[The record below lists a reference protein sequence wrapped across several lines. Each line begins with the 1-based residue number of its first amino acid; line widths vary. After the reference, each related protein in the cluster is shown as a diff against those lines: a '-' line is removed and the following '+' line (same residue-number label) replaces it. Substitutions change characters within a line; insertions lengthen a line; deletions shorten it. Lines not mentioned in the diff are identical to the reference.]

1 MISPFAPKALWL
13 QTSGAFFLHFLS
25 LGFAV
30 FPLQTHLRQV
40 HPVATASI
48 IASVIPVAGLL
59 TLLFFRFAER
69 RQWTQYPTRLLLLAA
84 ICVAILQPTLGWQL
98 SMTRAQANLLPAF
111 LETSLCLL
119 ALASAHACC
128 MNLLNHLAVANL
140 ANHAY
145 SARAAGS
152 AGYAVAILAT
162 AALLSDEQSVIDYHL
177 FLAASCAV
185 AHSLFIAS
193 SLLIANRHRSAD
205 SSLKATKMSQ
215 SHPTAPTTPP
225 GQASN
230 PGAPDQS
237 SPDQS
242 SPGQSSPGQS
252 SPGQSSPGQSSPGPR
267 DPGPSPQSDSWR
279 WRALILLV
287 ALTAFCEAAFGLYS
301 HEFLTKTYGD
311 TGYYLFALT
320 IFLET
325 ALLLGLPFLPN
336 IRRRLLFVGP
346 LGWLVLL
353 TGCLLAQ
360 AGWPIFGALA
370 IAMALNCPFQV
381 ACNENAHAIR
391 PQISGLATIALAQA
405 LGVFCSQWTS
415 ALLNRFI
422 LPKTSLQAWTILWIS
437 TLGVALGGLLLAL
450 MIQPLR
456 SSNRTD

>member
-84 ICVAILQPTLGWQL
+84 ICVAVLQPTLGWQL
-98 SMTRAQANLLPAF
+98 SMTRAQTNLLPAF

-162 AALLSDEQSVIDYHL
+162 AALLSDEQAVIDYHL
-177 FLAASCAV
+177 FLAAICAV
-185 AHSLFIAS
+185 AHSLFIAAN
-193 SLLIANRHRSAD
+193 LLIPHRHRSED
-205 SSLKATKMSQ
+205 NSLKATHMSKSRRTAQTASAGQ
-215 SHPTAPTTPP
+215 SP
-225 GQASN
+225 
-230 PGAPDQS
+230 
-237 SPDQS
+237 
-242 SPGQSSPGQS
+242 SPGSPSPGT
-252 SPGQSSPGQSSPGPR
+252 PGH
-267 DPGPSPQSDSWR
+267 SPQSDSWR

-301 HEFLTKTYGD
+301 HEFLTRTYGD

-320 IFLET
+320 ILMET

-336 IRRRLLFVGP
+336 IRKRLLFVGP

-353 TGCLLAQ
+353 IGCLLAQ

-381 ACNENAHAIR
+381 ACNENAHAIC

-422 LPKTSLQAWTILWIS
+422 LPETSLQPWTLLWIS
-437 TLGVALGGLLLAL
+437 TLGVALVALVLAL

-456 SSNRTD
+456 SSKSTNGIH

>member
-84 ICVAILQPTLGWQL
+84 ICVALLQPTLGWQL

-111 LETSLCLL
+111 LETALCLL

-162 AALLSDEQSVIDYHL
+162 AALLSDEQAVIDYHL

-185 AHSLFIAS
+185 AHSLFIAA
-193 SLLIANRHRSAD
+193 SLLIANRHRSED
-205 SSLKATKMSQ
+205 SSLNATKMSQ
-215 SHPTAPTTPP
+215 SHRTAPTSPP
-225 GQASN
+225 GQAPN
-230 PGAPDQS
+230 PGAPD
-237 SPDQS
+237 
-242 SPGQSSPGQS
+242 
-252 SPGQSSPGQSSPGPR
+252 QSSPGPR
-267 DPGPSPQSDSWR
+267 DPGPREPGHSPQSDSWR

-301 HEFLTKTYGD
+301 HEFLTRTYGD

-336 IRRRLLFVGP
+336 IRKRLLFVGP

-422 LPKTSLQAWTILWIS
+422 LPKTSLQPWTILWIS
-437 TLGVALGGLLLAL
+437 TLGVALVGLLLAL

-456 SSNRTD
+456 SSNRAD

>member
-162 AALLSDEQSVIDYHL
+162 AALLSDEQAVIDYHL
-177 FLAASCAV
+177 FLAAICAV
-185 AHSLFIAS
+185 AHSLFIAAN
-193 SLLIANRHRSAD
+193 LLIPHRHRSED
-205 SSLKATKMSQ
+205 NSLKATNMSQ
-215 SHPTAPTTPP
+215 SRRTAQTASA
-225 GQASN
+225 GQ
-230 PGAPDQS
+230 
-237 SPDQS
+237 SP
-242 SPGQSSPGQS
+242 SPGTPSTGTPSTGTPGH
-252 SPGQSSPGQSSPGPR
+252 
-267 DPGPSPQSDSWR
+267 SPQSDSWR

-301 HEFLTKTYGD
+301 HEFLTRTYGD

-320 IFLET
+320 ILMET

-336 IRRRLLFVGP
+336 IRKRLLFVGP

-353 TGCLLAQ
+353 IGCLLAQ

-370 IAMALNCPFQV
+370 ISMALNCPFQV
-381 ACNENAHAIR
+381 ACNENAHAIC
-391 PQISGLATIALAQA
+391 PQISGLATIALAQT

-422 LPKTSLQAWTILWIS
+422 LPETSLQPWTLLWIS
-437 TLGVALGGLLLAL
+437 TLGVALVALVLAL

-456 SSNRTD
+456 SSKSTNGIH

>member
-111 LETSLCLL
+111 LETALCLL

-162 AALLSDEQSVIDYHL
+162 AALLSDEQAVIEYHL

-185 AHSLFIAS
+185 AHSLFIAA
-193 SLLIANRHRSAD
+193 SLLIAHKN
-205 SSLKATKMSQ
+205 Q
-215 SHPTAPTTPP
+215 SHRTAPIAPP
-225 GQASN
+225 GQTPN
-230 PGAPDQS
+230 PSAP
-237 SPDQS
+237 SPS
-242 SPGQSSPGQS
+242 APKH
-252 SPGQSSPGQSSPGPR
+252 
-267 DPGPSPQSDSWR
+267 SPQSDSWR
-279 WRALILLV
+279 WKALILLV

-301 HEFLTKTYGD
+301 HEFLTRTYGD
-311 TGYYLFALT
+311 SGYYLFALT

-325 ALLLGLPFLPN
+325 ALLLGLPFLPK
-336 IRRRLLFVGP
+336 IRKRLLFVGP

-360 AGWPIFGALA
+360 SGWPIFGALA
-370 IAMALNCPFQV
+370 VAMALNCPFQV

-422 LPKTSLQAWTILWIS
+422 LPKTSLQPWTILWIS
-437 TLGVALGGLLLAL
+437 TLGVAFVGLCLAL
-450 MIQPLR
+450 MVQPLR

>member
-128 MNLLNHLAVANL
+128 VNLLNHLHVANL

-162 AALLSDEQSVIDYHL
+162 AALLSDEQAVIDYHL
-177 FLAASCAV
+177 FLAAICAV
-185 AHSLFIAS
+185 AHSLFIAA
-193 SLLIANRHRSAD
+193 SLLIAHRHFSED
-205 SSLKATKMSQ
+205 NSLKTTKMSQ
-215 SHPTAPTTPP
+215 SRRTAQT
-225 GQASN
+225 AS
-230 PGAPDQS
+230 ADQS
-237 SPDQS
+237 P
-242 SPGQSSPGQS
+242 SPGSPSTGTPS
-252 SPGQSSPGQSSPGPR
+252 TGTPSTGTPGH
-267 DPGPSPQSDSWR
+267 SPQSDSWR

-301 HEFLTKTYGD
+301 HEFLTRTYGD

-320 IFLET
+320 ILMET

-336 IRRRLLFVGP
+336 IRKRLLFVGP

-353 TGCLLAQ
+353 IGCLLAQ

-381 ACNENAHAIR
+381 ACNENAHAIC

-422 LPKTSLQAWTILWIS
+422 LPETSLQPWTLLWIS
-437 TLGVALGGLLLAL
+437 TLGVALVALVLAL

-456 SSNRTD
+456 SSKSTNGIH

>member
-111 LETSLCLL
+111 LETALCLL

-140 ANHAY
+140 ATHAY

-162 AALLSDEQSVIDYHL
+162 ASLLSDEQAVIEYHL

-185 AHSLFIAS
+185 AHCLFIAA
-193 SLLIANRHRSAD
+193 SLLIANRHRSED
-205 SSLKATKMSQ
+205 SSLKTAKMSQ
-215 SHPTAPTTPP
+215 SHRPAPNAPP
-225 GQASN
+225 GHRA
-230 PGAPDQS
+230 PGH
-237 SPDQS
+237 
-242 SPGQSSPGQS
+242 
-252 SPGQSSPGQSSPGPR
+252 R
-267 DPGPSPQSDSWR
+267 DPNPSAPGHREPVHSPQPDSWR

-301 HEFLTKTYGD
+301 HEFLTRTYGD

-336 IRRRLLFVGP
+336 IRKRLLFVGP

-422 LPKTSLQAWTILWIS
+422 LPKTSLQPWTILWIS
-437 TLGVALGGLLLAL
+437 TLGVALVGLLLAL
-450 MIQPLR
+450 LIQPLR
-456 SSNRTD
+456 SSKRTD

>member
-111 LETSLCLL
+111 LETALCLL

-162 AALLSDEQSVIDYHL
+162 AALLSDEQAVIDYHL

-185 AHSLFIAS
+185 AHSLFIAA
-193 SLLIANRHRSAD
+193 SLLIANRHRSED
-205 SSLKATKMSQ
+205 SSLKTAKMSQ
-215 SHPTAPTTPP
+215 SHRPAPTTPP
-225 GQASN
+225 SHRA
-230 PGAPDQS
+230 PGH
-237 SPDQS
+237 
-242 SPGQSSPGQS
+242 
-252 SPGQSSPGQSSPGPR
+252 R
-267 DPGPSPQSDSWR
+267 DPNPSAPGHREPVHSPQPDSWR

-301 HEFLTKTYGD
+301 HEFLTRTYGD

-336 IRRRLLFVGP
+336 IRKRLLFVGP

-353 TGCLLAQ
+353 TGCLVAQ

-422 LPKTSLQAWTILWIS
+422 LPKTSLQPWTILWIS
-437 TLGVALGGLLLAL
+437 TLGVALVGLLLAL
-450 MIQPLR
+450 LIQPLR

>member
-162 AALLSDEQSVIDYHL
+162 AAFLSDEQAVIEYHL

-193 SLLIANRHRSAD
+193 SLLIAHKN
-205 SSLKATKMSQ
+205 Q
-215 SHPTAPTTPP
+215 SHRTAPSAPP
-225 GQASN
+225 GQTPS
-230 PGAPDQS
+230 PITPSPSAPKH
-237 SPDQS
+237 
-242 SPGQSSPGQS
+242 
-252 SPGQSSPGQSSPGPR
+252 
-267 DPGPSPQSDSWR
+267 SPQSDSWR
-279 WRALILLV
+279 WKALILLV

-301 HEFLTKTYGD
+301 HEFLTRTYGD
-311 TGYYLFALT
+311 SGYYLFALT

-325 ALLLGLPFLPN
+325 ALLLGLPFLPK
-336 IRRRLLFVGP
+336 IRKRLLFVGP

-360 AGWPIFGALA
+360 SGWPIFGALA
-370 IAMALNCPFQV
+370 VAMALNCPFQV
-381 ACNENAHAIR
+381 ACNENSHAIR

-422 LPKTSLQAWTILWIS
+422 LPKTSLQPWTILWIS

>member
-111 LETSLCLL
+111 LETALCLL

-162 AALLSDEQSVIDYHL
+162 AALLSDEQAVIDYHL

-185 AHSLFIAS
+185 AHSLFIAA
-193 SLLIANRHRSAD
+193 SLLIANRHRSED
-205 SSLKATKMSQ
+205 SSLKTAKMSQ
-215 SHPTAPTTPP
+215 SHRPAPTTPP
-225 GQASN
+225 SHRA
-230 PGAPDQS
+230 PGH
-237 SPDQS
+237 
-242 SPGQSSPGQS
+242 
-252 SPGQSSPGQSSPGPR
+252 R
-267 DPGPSPQSDSWR
+267 DPNPSAPGHGDPGHSPKSDSWR

-301 HEFLTKTYGD
+301 HEFLTRTYGD

-336 IRRRLLFVGP
+336 IRKRLLFVGP

-422 LPKTSLQAWTILWIS
+422 LPKTSLQPWTILWIS
-437 TLGVALGGLLLAL
+437 TLGVALVGLLLAL

>member
-162 AALLSDEQSVIDYHL
+162 AALLSDEQAVIDYHL
-177 FLAASCAV
+177 FLAAICAV
-185 AHSLFIAS
+185 AHSLFIAAN
-193 SLLIANRHRSAD
+193 LLIPHRHPPED
-205 SSLKATKMSQ
+205 NSLKTTKMSQ
-215 SHPTAPTTPP
+215 SRRTAQTASA
-225 GQASN
+225 GQ
-230 PGAPDQS
+230 
-237 SPDQS
+237 SP
-242 SPGQSSPGQS
+242 SPGSPSPGTPS
-252 SPGQSSPGQSSPGPR
+252 TGTPGH
-267 DPGPSPQSDSWR
+267 SPQSDSWR

-301 HEFLTKTYGD
+301 HEFLTRTYGD

-320 IFLET
+320 ILMET

-336 IRRRLLFVGP
+336 IRKRLLFVGP

-353 TGCLLAQ
+353 IGCLLAQ

-381 ACNENAHAIR
+381 ACNENAHAIC

-422 LPKTSLQAWTILWIS
+422 LPETSLQPWTLLWIS
-437 TLGVALGGLLLAL
+437 TLGVALVALVLAL

-456 SSNRTD
+456 SSKSTNGFH

>member
-98 SMTRAQANLLPAF
+98 SMTRTQANLLPAF

-162 AALLSDEQSVIDYHL
+162 AAFLSDEQAVIEYHL

-215 SHPTAPTTPP
+215 SHRTAPIAPP
-225 GQASN
+225 GQTPS
-230 PGAPDQS
+230 PSAP
-237 SPDQS
+237 SPS
-242 SPGQSSPGQS
+242 APKH
-252 SPGQSSPGQSSPGPR
+252 
-267 DPGPSPQSDSWR
+267 SPQSDSWR
-279 WRALILLV
+279 WKALILLV

-301 HEFLTKTYGD
+301 HEFLTRTYGD
-311 TGYYLFALT
+311 SGYYLFALT

-325 ALLLGLPFLPN
+325 ALLLGLPFLPK
-336 IRRRLLFVGP
+336 IRKRLLFVGP

-360 AGWPIFGALA
+360 SGWPIFGALA
-370 IAMALNCPFQV
+370 VAMALNCPFQV

-422 LPKTSLQAWTILWIS
+422 LPKTSLQPWTILWIS
-437 TLGVALGGLLLAL
+437 TLGVAFVGLCLAL
-450 MIQPLR
+450 MVQPLR

>member
-1 MISPFAPKALWL
+1 MISPFAPKPLWL

-128 MNLLNHLAVANL
+128 MNLLNHLAVSNL

-162 AALLSDEQSVIDYHL
+162 AALLSDEQAVIDYHL

-185 AHSLFIAS
+185 AHSLFIAA
-193 SLLIANRHRSAD
+193 SLLVANRHRSED
-205 SSLKATKMSQ
+205 SSLKATKMGQ
-215 SHPTAPTTPP
+215 SHRTAPTAP
-225 GQASN
+225 
-230 PGAPDQS
+230 
-237 SPDQS
+237 
-242 SPGQSSPGQS
+242 PGQSPSPIAP
-252 SPGQSSPGQSSPGPR
+252 SPRTPGH
-267 DPGPSPQSDSWR
+267 SPQSDSWR

-301 HEFLTKTYGD
+301 HEFLTGTYGD

-320 IFLET
+320 ILLET

-336 IRRRLLFVGP
+336 IRKQLLFVGP

-422 LPKTSLQAWTILWIS
+422 LPKTSMQPWTILWIS
-437 TLGVALGGLLLAL
+437 TLGVALVGLLLAL

>member
-111 LETSLCLL
+111 LETALCLL

-162 AALLSDEQSVIDYHL
+162 ASLLSDEQAVIEYHL

-185 AHSLFIAS
+185 AHCLFIGA
-193 SLLIANRHRSAD
+193 SLLIANRHRSEN
-205 SSLKATKMSQ
+205 SSLKTAKMSQ
-215 SHPTAPTTPP
+215 SHLPAPTTPP
-225 GQASN
+225 SHRA
-230 PGAPDQS
+230 PGH
-237 SPDQS
+237 
-242 SPGQSSPGQS
+242 
-252 SPGQSSPGQSSPGPR
+252 R
-267 DPGPSPQSDSWR
+267 DPNPSAPGHREPVHSPQPDSWR

-301 HEFLTKTYGD
+301 HEFLTRTYGD

-336 IRRRLLFVGP
+336 IRKRLLFVGP

-422 LPKTSLQAWTILWIS
+422 LPKTSLQPWTILWIS
-437 TLGVALGGLLLAL
+437 TLGVAIVGLLLAL

>member
-111 LETSLCLL
+111 LETALCLL

-162 AALLSDEQSVIDYHL
+162 ASLLSDEQAVIEYHL

-185 AHSLFIAS
+185 AHCLFIAA
-193 SLLIANRHRSAD
+193 SLLIANRHRSED
-205 SSLKATKMSQ
+205 SSLKTAEMSR
-215 SHPTAPTTPP
+215 SHRTAPNAPP
-225 GQASN
+225 GH
-230 PGAPDQS
+230 
-237 SPDQS
+237 
-242 SPGQSSPGQS
+242 
-252 SPGQSSPGQSSPGPR
+252 R
-267 DPGPSPQSDSWR
+267 DPNPSAPGHGDPGHSPKSDSWR

-301 HEFLTKTYGD
+301 HEFLTRTYGD

-336 IRRRLLFVGP
+336 IRKRLLFVGP

-422 LPKTSLQAWTILWIS
+422 LPKTSLQPWTILWIS
-437 TLGVALGGLLLAL
+437 TLGVALVGLLLAL

>member
-84 ICVAILQPTLGWQL
+84 ICVAVLQPTLGWQL
-98 SMTRAQANLLPAF
+98 SMTRAQTNLLPAF

-162 AALLSDEQSVIDYHL
+162 AALLSDEQAVIDYHL
-177 FLAASCAV
+177 FLAAICAV
-185 AHSLFIAS
+185 AHSLFIAAN
-193 SLLIANRHRSAD
+193 LLIAHRHPSED
-205 SSLKATKMSQ
+205 NSLKATNMSQ
-215 SHPTAPTTPP
+215 SGRTAQT
-225 GQASN
+225 AS
-230 PGAPDQS
+230 A
-237 SPDQS
+237 
-242 SPGQSSPGQS
+242 GQSPSTGTPSTGTPGH
-252 SPGQSSPGQSSPGPR
+252 
-267 DPGPSPQSDSWR
+267 SPQSDSWR

-301 HEFLTKTYGD
+301 HEFLTRTYGD

-320 IFLET
+320 ILLET

-336 IRRRLLFVGP
+336 IRKRLLFVGP

-353 TGCLLAQ
+353 IGCLLAQ

-381 ACNENAHAIR
+381 ACNENAHSIC

-422 LPKTSLQAWTILWIS
+422 LPETSLQPWTLLWIS
-437 TLGVALGGLLLAL
+437 TLGVALVALVLAL

-456 SSNRTD
+456 SSKSTNEFH

>member
-111 LETSLCLL
+111 LETALCLL

-162 AALLSDEQSVIDYHL
+162 AALLSDEQAVIEYHL

-185 AHSLFIAS
+185 AHCLFIAA
-193 SLLIANRHRSAD
+193 SLLIANRHRSEN
-205 SSLKATKMSQ
+205 SSLKTDRMSQ
-215 SHPTAPTTPP
+215 SHRTAPTAPP
-225 GQASN
+225 GHGE
-230 PGAPDQS
+230 PGH
-237 SPDQS
+237 
-242 SPGQSSPGQS
+242 
-252 SPGQSSPGQSSPGPR
+252 
-267 DPGPSPQSDSWR
+267 SPQSDSWR

-301 HEFLTKTYGD
+301 HEFLTRTYGD

-336 IRRRLLFVGP
+336 IRKRLLFVGP

-422 LPKTSLQAWTILWIS
+422 LPKTSLQPWTILWIS
-437 TLGVALGGLLLAL
+437 TLGVALVGLLLAL

>member
-1 MISPFAPKALWL
+1 
-13 QTSGAFFLHFLS
+13 
-25 LGFAV
+25 
-30 FPLQTHLRQV
+30 
-40 HPVATASI
+40 
-48 IASVIPVAGLL
+48 
-59 TLLFFRFAER
+59 
-69 RQWTQYPTRLLLLAA
+69 
-84 ICVAILQPTLGWQL
+84 
-98 SMTRAQANLLPAF
+98 
-111 LETSLCLL
+111 
-119 ALASAHACC
+119 

-162 AALLSDEQSVIDYHL
+162 ASLLSDEQAVIEYHL

-185 AHSLFIAS
+185 AHCLFIAA
-193 SLLIANRHRSAD
+193 SLLIANRHRSED
-205 SSLKATKMSQ
+205 RSLKTARMSQ
-215 SHPTAPTTPP
+215 SHRTAPTAPSDQTPNP
-225 GQASN
+225 SASS
-230 PGAPDQS
+230 A
-237 SPDQS
+237 
-242 SPGQSSPGQS
+242 
-252 SPGQSSPGQSSPGPR
+252 R
-267 DPGPSPQSDSWR
+267 DPGHSPQSNSWR

-301 HEFLTKTYGD
+301 HEFLTRTYGD

-336 IRRRLLFVGP
+336 IRKRLLFVGP

-353 TGCLLAQ
+353 TGCLVAQ

-422 LPKTSLQAWTILWIS
+422 LPKTSLQPWTILWIS
-437 TLGVALGGLLLAL
+437 TLGVALVGLLLAL

>member
-162 AALLSDEQSVIDYHL
+162 AALLSDEQAVIDYHL
-177 FLAASCAV
+177 FLAAICAV
-185 AHSLFIAS
+185 AHSLFIAA
-193 SLLIANRHRSAD
+193 SLLIAHRHFSED
-205 SSLKATKMSQ
+205 NSLKTTKMSQ
-215 SHPTAPTTPP
+215 SRRTAQT
-225 GQASN
+225 AS
-230 PGAPDQS
+230 ADQS
-237 SPDQS
+237 P
-242 SPGQSSPGQS
+242 SPGSPSTGTPS
-252 SPGQSSPGQSSPGPR
+252 TGTPGH
-267 DPGPSPQSDSWR
+267 SPQSDSWR

-301 HEFLTKTYGD
+301 HEFLTRTYGD

-320 IFLET
+320 ILMET

-336 IRRRLLFVGP
+336 IRKRLLFVGP

-353 TGCLLAQ
+353 IGCLLAQ

-381 ACNENAHAIR
+381 ACNENSHAIC

-422 LPKTSLQAWTILWIS
+422 LPETSLQPWTLLWIS
-437 TLGVALGGLLLAL
+437 TLGVALVALVLAL

-456 SSNRTD
+456 SSKSTNGFH

>member
-1 MISPFAPKALWL
+1 MISLFAPKALWI

-69 RQWTQYPTRLLLLAA
+69 RQWTQHPTRLLLLAA

-111 LETSLCLL
+111 LETSVCLL

-140 ANHAY
+140 AKHAY

-162 AALLSDEQSVIDYHL
+162 AALLSDEQAVIDYHL
-177 FLAASCAV
+177 FLAACCAV
-185 AHSLFIAS
+185 AHCLFIAA
-193 SLLIANRHRSAD
+193 SLLLAHRHRCED
-205 SSLKATKMSQ
+205 SSLR
-215 SHPTAPTTPP
+215 
-225 GQASN
+225 ASN
-230 PGAPDQS
+230 MNQPLRTARTAS
-237 SPDQS
+237 A
-242 SPGQSSPGQS
+242 GQSPKSQ
-252 SPGQSSPGQSSPGPR
+252 
-267 DPGPSPQSDSWR
+267 SWR

-301 HEFLTKTYGD
+301 HEFLTRTYGD

-320 IFLET
+320 ILLET

-336 IRRRLLFVGP
+336 LRKRLLFVGP

-353 TGCLLAQ
+353 IGCLLAQ

-422 LPKTSLQAWTILWIS
+422 LPKTSLQPWTLLWIS
-437 TLGVALGGLLLAL
+437 ALGVALVGLLLAL

-456 SSNRTD
+456 SSNRTDGFR

>member
-84 ICVAILQPTLGWQL
+84 ICVAVLQPTLGWQL
-98 SMTRAQANLLPAF
+98 SMTRAQTNLLPAF

-140 ANHAY
+140 AHHAY

-162 AALLSDEQSVIDYHL
+162 AALLSDEQAVIDYHL
-177 FLAASCAV
+177 FLAAICAV
-185 AHSLFIAS
+185 AHSLFIAA
-193 SLLIANRHRSAD
+193 SLLIAHRHFSED
-205 SSLKATKMSQ
+205 NSLKTTKMSK
-215 SHPTAPTTPP
+215 SRRTAQT
-225 GQASN
+225 AS
-230 PGAPDQS
+230 A
-237 SPDQS
+237 
-242 SPGQSSPGQS
+242 GQSPNPVTPGH
-252 SPGQSSPGQSSPGPR
+252 
-267 DPGPSPQSDSWR
+267 SPQSDSWR

-301 HEFLTKTYGD
+301 HEFLTRTYGD

-320 IFLET
+320 ILLET

-336 IRRRLLFVGP
+336 IRKRLLFVGP

-353 TGCLLAQ
+353 IGCLLAQ

-381 ACNENAHAIR
+381 ACNENAHAIC

-422 LPKTSLQAWTILWIS
+422 LPETSLQPWTLLWIS
-437 TLGVALGGLLLAL
+437 TLGVALVALVLAL

-456 SSNRTD
+456 SSKSTNGFH

>member
-111 LETSLCLL
+111 LETALCLL

-162 AALLSDEQSVIDYHL
+162 AALLSDEQAVIEYHL

-185 AHSLFIAS
+185 AHSLFIAA
-193 SLLIANRHRSAD
+193 SLLIAHKN
-205 SSLKATKMSQ
+205 Q
-215 SHPTAPTTPP
+215 SHRTAPIAPP
-225 GQASN
+225 GQTPS
-230 PGAPDQS
+230 PSAP
-237 SPDQS
+237 SPS
-242 SPGQSSPGQS
+242 APSPITPSPS
-252 SPGQSSPGQSSPGPR
+252 APKH
-267 DPGPSPQSDSWR
+267 SPQSDSWR
-279 WRALILLV
+279 WKALILLV

-301 HEFLTKTYGD
+301 HEFLTRTYGD
-311 TGYYLFALT
+311 SGYYLFALT

-325 ALLLGLPFLPN
+325 ALLLGLPFLPK
-336 IRRRLLFVGP
+336 IRKRLLFVGP

-360 AGWPIFGALA
+360 SGWPIFGALA
-370 IAMALNCPFQV
+370 VAMALNCPFQV

-422 LPKTSLQAWTILWIS
+422 LPKTSLQPWTILWIS
-437 TLGVALGGLLLAL
+437 TLGVAFVGLCLAL
-450 MIQPLR
+450 MVQPLR

>member
-162 AALLSDEQSVIDYHL
+162 AALLSDEQAVIDYHL
-177 FLAASCAV
+177 FLAAICAV
-185 AHSLFIAS
+185 AHSLFIAA
-193 SLLIANRHRSAD
+193 SLLIAHRHFSED
-205 SSLKATKMSQ
+205 NSLKTTKMSQ
-215 SHPTAPTTPP
+215 SRRTAQTASA
-225 GQASN
+225 GQ
-230 PGAPDQS
+230 
-237 SPDQS
+237 SP
-242 SPGQSSPGQS
+242 SPGSPSPGTPS
-252 SPGQSSPGQSSPGPR
+252 TGTPGH
-267 DPGPSPQSDSWR
+267 SPQSDSWR

-301 HEFLTKTYGD
+301 HEFLTRTYGD

-320 IFLET
+320 ILLET

-336 IRRRLLFVGP
+336 IRKRLLFVGP

-353 TGCLLAQ
+353 IGCLLAQ

-381 ACNENAHAIR
+381 ACNENAHAIC

-422 LPKTSLQAWTILWIS
+422 LPETSLQPWTLLWIS
-437 TLGVALGGLLLAL
+437 TLGVALVALVLAL
-450 MIQPLR
+450 MIQPLNA
-456 SSNRTD
+456 SKSTNGFH

>member
-1 MISPFAPKALWL
+1 MISPFASKALWL

-98 SMTRAQANLLPAF
+98 SMTRAQTNLLPAF

-162 AALLSDEQSVIDYHL
+162 AALLSDEQAVIDYHL
-177 FLAASCAV
+177 FLAATCAV
-185 AHSLFIAS
+185 AHSLFVAA
-193 SLLIANRHRSAD
+193 SLLIAHRHRSED
-205 SSLKATKMSQ
+205 SSLTATKMSQ
-215 SHPTAPTTPP
+215 SRRTAQTASA
-225 GQASN
+225 GQA
-230 PGAPDQS
+230 P
-237 SPDQS
+237 
-242 SPGQSSPGQS
+242 SPGTTSPGTTS
-252 SPGQSSPGQSSPGPR
+252 H
-267 DPGPSPQSDSWR
+267 SPQSDSWR

-301 HEFLTKTYGD
+301 HEFLTRTYGD

-325 ALLLGLPFLPN
+325 VLLLGLPFLPN
-336 IRRRLLFVGP
+336 IRKRLLFVGP

-353 TGCLLAQ
+353 IGCLLAQ
-360 AGWPIFGALA
+360 AGWPIYGALA

-422 LPKTSLQAWTILWIS
+422 LPKTNLQPWTLLWIS
-437 TLGVALGGLLLAL
+437 TLGVALVALLLAL

-456 SSNRTD
+456 SSNRTNGFR

>member
-162 AALLSDEQSVIDYHL
+162 AAILSDEQAVIEYHL

-185 AHSLFIAS
+185 AHSLFIAA
-193 SLLIANRHRSAD
+193 SLLIANRHRSED
-205 SSLKATKMSQ
+205 SSLKTAKMSQ
-215 SHPTAPTTPP
+215 SHRTAPIAPP
-225 GQASN
+225 GQTPS
-230 PGAPDQS
+230 PSAP
-237 SPDQS
+237 SPS
-242 SPGQSSPGQS
+242 APSPSAPKH
-252 SPGQSSPGQSSPGPR
+252 
-267 DPGPSPQSDSWR
+267 SPQSDSWR
-279 WRALILLV
+279 WKALILLV

-301 HEFLTKTYGD
+301 HEFLTRTYGD
-311 TGYYLFALT
+311 SGYYLFALT

-325 ALLLGLPFLPN
+325 ALLLGLPFLPK
-336 IRRRLLFVGP
+336 IRKRLLFVGP

-360 AGWPIFGALA
+360 SGWPIFGALA
-370 IAMALNCPFQV
+370 VAMALNCPFQV

-422 LPKTSLQAWTILWIS
+422 LPKTSLQPWTILWIS

>member
-98 SMTRAQANLLPAF
+98 SMTRTQANLLPAF

-162 AALLSDEQSVIDYHL
+162 AALLSDEQAVIEYHL

-185 AHSLFIAS
+185 AHSLFIAA
-193 SLLIANRHRSAD
+193 SLLIAHKN
-205 SSLKATKMSQ
+205 Q
-215 SHPTAPTTPP
+215 SHRTAPIAPP
-225 GQASN
+225 GQT
-230 PGAPDQS
+230 
-237 SPDQS
+237 
-242 SPGQSSPGQS
+242 
-252 SPGQSSPGQSSPGPR
+252 
-267 DPGPSPQSDSWR
+267 PSPSAPSPITPSPITPSPSAPKHSPQRDSWR
-279 WRALILLV
+279 WKALILLV

-301 HEFLTKTYGD
+301 HEFLTRTYGD
-311 TGYYLFALT
+311 SGYYLFALT

-325 ALLLGLPFLPN
+325 ALLLGLPFLPK
-336 IRRRLLFVGP
+336 IRKRLLFVGP

-360 AGWPIFGALA
+360 SGWPIFGALA
-370 IAMALNCPFQV
+370 VAMALNCPFQV

-422 LPKTSLQAWTILWIS
+422 LPKTSLQPWTILWIS
-437 TLGVALGGLLLAL
+437 TLGVAFVGLCLAL
-450 MIQPLR
+450 MVQPLR

>member
-162 AALLSDEQSVIDYHL
+162 AALLSDEQAVIDYHL
-177 FLAASCAV
+177 FLAAICAV
-185 AHSLFIAS
+185 AHSLFIAA
-193 SLLIANRHRSAD
+193 SLLIAHRHFSED
-205 SSLKATKMSQ
+205 NSLKTTKMSPSRRTAQTASAGQ
-215 SHPTAPTTPP
+215 SP
-225 GQASN
+225 
-230 PGAPDQS
+230 
-237 SPDQS
+237 
-242 SPGQSSPGQS
+242 SPGSPSPGTPS
-252 SPGQSSPGQSSPGPR
+252 TGTPGH
-267 DPGPSPQSDSWR
+267 SPQSDSWR

-301 HEFLTKTYGD
+301 HEFLTRTYGD

-320 IFLET
+320 ILLET

-336 IRRRLLFVGP
+336 IRKRLLFVGP

-353 TGCLLAQ
+353 IGCLLAQ

-381 ACNENAHAIR
+381 ACNENAHAIC

-422 LPKTSLQAWTILWIS
+422 LPETSLQPWTLLWIS
-437 TLGVALGGLLLAL
+437 TLGVALVALVLAL
-450 MIQPLR
+450 MIQPLNA
-456 SSNRTD
+456 SKSTNGFH

>member
-98 SMTRAQANLLPAF
+98 SITRAQANLLPAF

-128 MNLLNHLAVANL
+128 MNLLNHFAVANL

-162 AALLSDEQSVIDYHL
+162 AALLSDEQAVIEYHL

-185 AHSLFIAS
+185 AHSLFIAA
-193 SLLIANRHRSAD
+193 SLLIANRHRSED
-205 SSLKATKMSQ
+205 SSLKTAKMSQ
-215 SHPTAPTTPP
+215 SHRTAPNAPP
-225 GQASN
+225 GH
-230 PGAPDQS
+230 
-237 SPDQS
+237 
-242 SPGQSSPGQS
+242 
-252 SPGQSSPGQSSPGPR
+252 R
-267 DPGPSPQSDSWR
+267 DPNPSAPGHREPGHSPQPDSWR

-301 HEFLTKTYGD
+301 HEFLTRTYGD

-336 IRRRLLFVGP
+336 IRKRLLFVGP

-422 LPKTSLQAWTILWIS
+422 LPKTSLQPWTILWIS
-437 TLGVALGGLLLAL
+437 TLGVALVGLLLAL

>member
-98 SMTRAQANLLPAF
+98 SMTRTQANLLPAF

-162 AALLSDEQSVIDYHL
+162 AALLSDEQAVIEYHL

-185 AHSLFIAS
+185 AHSLFIAA
-193 SLLIANRHRSAD
+193 SLLIAHKN
-205 SSLKATKMSQ
+205 Q
-215 SHPTAPTTPP
+215 SHRTAPIAPP
-225 GQASN
+225 GQT
-230 PGAPDQS
+230 
-237 SPDQS
+237 
-242 SPGQSSPGQS
+242 
-252 SPGQSSPGQSSPGPR
+252 
-267 DPGPSPQSDSWR
+267 PSPITPSPSAPKHSPQRDSWR
-279 WRALILLV
+279 WKALILLV

-301 HEFLTKTYGD
+301 HEFLTRTYGD
-311 TGYYLFALT
+311 SGYYLFALT

-325 ALLLGLPFLPN
+325 ALLLGLPFLPK
-336 IRRRLLFVGP
+336 IRKRLLFVGP

-360 AGWPIFGALA
+360 SGWPIFGALA
-370 IAMALNCPFQV
+370 VAMALNCPFQV
-381 ACNENAHAIR
+381 ACNENSHAIR

-422 LPKTSLQAWTILWIS
+422 LPKTSLQPWTILWIS
-437 TLGVALGGLLLAL
+437 TLGVAFVGLCLAL
-450 MIQPLR
+450 MVQPLR

>member
-162 AALLSDEQSVIDYHL
+162 AALLSDEQAVIDYHL
-177 FLAASCAV
+177 FLAAICAV
-185 AHSLFIAS
+185 AHSLFIAA
-193 SLLIANRHRSAD
+193 SLLIAHRHFSED
-205 SSLKATKMSQ
+205 NSLKTTKMSQ
-215 SHPTAPTTPP
+215 SRRTAQTASA
-225 GQASN
+225 GQ
-230 PGAPDQS
+230 
-237 SPDQS
+237 SP
-242 SPGQSSPGQS
+242 SPGTPSPGTP
-252 SPGQSSPGQSSPGPR
+252 SPGTPGH
-267 DPGPSPQSDSWR
+267 SPQSDSWR

-301 HEFLTKTYGD
+301 HEFLTRTYGD

-320 IFLET
+320 ILLET

-336 IRRRLLFVGP
+336 IRKRLLFVGP

-353 TGCLLAQ
+353 IGCLLAQ

-381 ACNENAHAIR
+381 ACNENAHAIC

-422 LPKTSLQAWTILWIS
+422 LPETSLQPWTLLWIS
-437 TLGVALGGLLLAL
+437 TLGVALVALVLAL

-456 SSNRTD
+456 SSKSTNGFR

>member
-98 SMTRAQANLLPAF
+98 SMTRTQANLLPAF

-162 AALLSDEQSVIDYHL
+162 AAILSDEQAVIEYHL

-185 AHSLFIAS
+185 AHSLFIAA
-193 SLLIANRHRSAD
+193 SLLIAHKN
-205 SSLKATKMSQ
+205 Q
-215 SHPTAPTTPP
+215 SHRTAPIAPP
-225 GQASN
+225 GQTPS
-230 PGAPDQS
+230 PSAP
-237 SPDQS
+237 SPS
-242 SPGQSSPGQS
+242 APKH
-252 SPGQSSPGQSSPGPR
+252 
-267 DPGPSPQSDSWR
+267 SPQSDSWR
-279 WRALILLV
+279 WKALILLV

-301 HEFLTKTYGD
+301 HEFLTRTYGD
-311 TGYYLFALT
+311 SGYYLFALT

-325 ALLLGLPFLPN
+325 ALLLGLPFLPK
-336 IRRRLLFVGP
+336 IRKRLLFVGP

-360 AGWPIFGALA
+360 SGWPIFGALA
-370 IAMALNCPFQV
+370 VAMALNCPFQV

-422 LPKTSLQAWTILWIS
+422 LPKTSLQPWTILWIS
-437 TLGVALGGLLLAL
+437 TLGVAFVGLCLAL
-450 MIQPLR
+450 MVQPLR

>member
-162 AALLSDEQSVIDYHL
+162 AALLSDEQAVIDYHL
-177 FLAASCAV
+177 FLAAICAV
-185 AHSLFIAS
+185 AHSLFIAAN
-193 SLLIANRHRSAD
+193 LLIPHRHPSED
-205 SSLKATKMSQ
+205 NSLKTTKMSQ
-215 SHPTAPTTPP
+215 SRRTAQTASA
-225 GQASN
+225 GQ
-230 PGAPDQS
+230 
-237 SPDQS
+237 SP
-242 SPGQSSPGQS
+242 SPGSPSPGTPS
-252 SPGQSSPGQSSPGPR
+252 TGTPGH
-267 DPGPSPQSDSWR
+267 SPQSDSWR

-301 HEFLTKTYGD
+301 HEFLTRTYGD

-320 IFLET
+320 ILLET

-336 IRRRLLFVGP
+336 IRKRLLFVGP

-353 TGCLLAQ
+353 IGCLLAQ

-381 ACNENAHAIR
+381 ACNENAHAIC

-422 LPKTSLQAWTILWIS
+422 LPETSLQPWTLLWIS
-437 TLGVALGGLLLAL
+437 TLGVALVALVLAL

-456 SSNRTD
+456 SSKSTNGIH

>member
-111 LETSLCLL
+111 LETALCLL

-162 AALLSDEQSVIDYHL
+162 AALLSDEQAVIEYHL

-185 AHSLFIAS
+185 AHSLFIAA
-193 SLLIANRHRSAD
+193 SLLIAHKN
-205 SSLKATKMSQ
+205 Q
-215 SHPTAPTTPP
+215 SHRTAPIAPP
-225 GQASN
+225 GQTPS
-230 PGAPDQS
+230 PSAP
-237 SPDQS
+237 SPS
-242 SPGQSSPGQS
+242 APKH
-252 SPGQSSPGQSSPGPR
+252 
-267 DPGPSPQSDSWR
+267 SPQSDSWR
-279 WRALILLV
+279 WKALILLV

-301 HEFLTKTYGD
+301 HEFLTRTYGD
-311 TGYYLFALT
+311 SGYYLFALT

-325 ALLLGLPFLPN
+325 ALLLGLPFLPK
-336 IRRRLLFVGP
+336 IRKRLLFVGP

-360 AGWPIFGALA
+360 SGWPIFGALA
-370 IAMALNCPFQV
+370 VAMALNCPFQV

-422 LPKTSLQAWTILWIS
+422 LPKTSLQPWTILWIS
-437 TLGVALGGLLLAL
+437 TLGVAFVGLCLAL
-450 MIQPLR
+450 MVQPLR

>member
-162 AALLSDEQSVIDYHL
+162 AALLSDEQAVIDYHL
-177 FLAASCAV
+177 FLAAICAV
-185 AHSLFIAS
+185 AHSLFIAAN
-193 SLLIANRHRSAD
+193 LLIPHRHPSED
-205 SSLKATKMSQ
+205 NSLKATNMSQ
-215 SHPTAPTTPP
+215 SGRTAQTASA
-225 GQASN
+225 GQ
-230 PGAPDQS
+230 
-237 SPDQS
+237 SP
-242 SPGQSSPGQS
+242 SPGIPDPGIPSPGT
-252 SPGQSSPGQSSPGPR
+252 PGH
-267 DPGPSPQSDSWR
+267 SPQSDSWR

-301 HEFLTKTYGD
+301 HEFLTRTYGD

-320 IFLET
+320 ILMET

-336 IRRRLLFVGP
+336 IRKRLLFVGP

-353 TGCLLAQ
+353 IGCLLAQ

-381 ACNENAHAIR
+381 ACNENAHAIC

-422 LPKTSLQAWTILWIS
+422 LPETSLQPWTLLWIS
-437 TLGVALGGLLLAL
+437 TLGVALVALVLAL

-456 SSNRTD
+456 SSKSTNGIH

>member
-162 AALLSDEQSVIDYHL
+162 AAILSDEQAVIEYHL

-185 AHSLFIAS
+185 AHSLFIAA
-193 SLLIANRHRSAD
+193 SLLIAHKN
-205 SSLKATKMSQ
+205 Q
-215 SHPTAPTTPP
+215 SHRTAPIAPP
-225 GQASN
+225 GQTPS
-230 PGAPDQS
+230 PSAP
-237 SPDQS
+237 SPS
-242 SPGQSSPGQS
+242 APKH
-252 SPGQSSPGQSSPGPR
+252 
-267 DPGPSPQSDSWR
+267 SPQSDSWR
-279 WRALILLV
+279 WKALILLV

-301 HEFLTKTYGD
+301 HEFLTRTYGD
-311 TGYYLFALT
+311 SGYYLFALT

-325 ALLLGLPFLPN
+325 ALLLGLPFLPK
-336 IRRRLLFVGP
+336 IRKRLLFVGP

-360 AGWPIFGALA
+360 SGWPIFGALA
-370 IAMALNCPFQV
+370 VAMALNCPFQV
-381 ACNENAHAIR
+381 ACNENSHAIR

-422 LPKTSLQAWTILWIS
+422 LPKTSLQPWTILWIS

>member
-69 RQWTQYPTRLLLLAA
+69 RQWTQYPNRLLLLAA

-98 SMTRAQANLLPAF
+98 SMTREQTNLLPAF
-111 LETSLCLL
+111 LETSLCIL

-162 AALLSDEQSVIDYHL
+162 AALLLDEQAVIDYHL
-177 FLAASCAV
+177 FLAAICAV
-185 AHSLFIAS
+185 AHSLFIAAN
-193 SLLIANRHRSAD
+193 LLIANRHRSED
-205 SSLKATKMSQ
+205 SSLKAAKMSQ
-215 SHPTAPTTPP
+215 SHRTAQTASA
-225 GQASN
+225 GQ
-230 PGAPDQS
+230 
-237 SPDQS
+237 SPS
-242 SPGQSSPGQS
+242 PESPSPGTPGH
-252 SPGQSSPGQSSPGPR
+252 
-267 DPGPSPQSDSWR
+267 SPQSEPWR

-301 HEFLTKTYGD
+301 HEFLTRTYGD

-325 ALLLGLPFLPN
+325 GLLLGLPFLPN
-336 IRRRLLFVGP
+336 FRKRLLFVGP

-353 TGCLLAQ
+353 IGCLLAQ

-422 LPKTSLQAWTILWIS
+422 LPKTSLQPWTLLWIS
-437 TLGVALGGLLLAL
+437 TLGVALVALVLAL

-456 SSNRTD
+456 SSKSTNGIH

>member
-162 AALLSDEQSVIDYHL
+162 AALLSDEQAVIDYHL
-177 FLAASCAV
+177 FLAAICAV
-185 AHSLFIAS
+185 AHSLFIAA
-193 SLLIANRHRSAD
+193 SLLIAHRHFSED
-205 SSLKATKMSQ
+205 NSLKTTKMSQ
-215 SHPTAPTTPP
+215 SRRTAQT
-225 GQASN
+225 AS
-230 PGAPDQS
+230 ADQS
-237 SPDQS
+237 P
-242 SPGQSSPGQS
+242 SPGSPSTGTPS
-252 SPGQSSPGQSSPGPR
+252 TGTPSTGTPGH
-267 DPGPSPQSDSWR
+267 SPQSDSWR

-301 HEFLTKTYGD
+301 HEFLTRTYGD

-320 IFLET
+320 ILMET

-336 IRRRLLFVGP
+336 IRKRLLFVGP

-353 TGCLLAQ
+353 IGCLLAQ

-381 ACNENAHAIR
+381 ACNENAHAIC

-422 LPKTSLQAWTILWIS
+422 LPETSLQPWTLLWIS
-437 TLGVALGGLLLAL
+437 TLGVALVALVLAL

-456 SSNRTD
+456 SSKSTNGIH

>member
-162 AALLSDEQSVIDYHL
+162 AALLSDEQAVIDYHL
-177 FLAASCAV
+177 FLAAICAV
-185 AHSLFIAS
+185 AHSLFIAA
-193 SLLIANRHRSAD
+193 SLLIAHRHFSED
-205 SSLKATKMSQ
+205 NSLKTTKMSQ
-215 SHPTAPTTPP
+215 SSRTAQT
-225 GQASN
+225 AS
-230 PGAPDQS
+230 ADQS
-237 SPDQS
+237 PSTGTPS
-242 SPGQSSPGQS
+242 TGTPSTGTPGH
-252 SPGQSSPGQSSPGPR
+252 
-267 DPGPSPQSDSWR
+267 SPQSDSWR

-301 HEFLTKTYGD
+301 HEFLTRTYGD

-320 IFLET
+320 ILMET

-336 IRRRLLFVGP
+336 IRKRLLFVGP

-353 TGCLLAQ
+353 IGCLLAQ

-381 ACNENAHAIR
+381 ACNENAHAIC

-422 LPKTSLQAWTILWIS
+422 LPETSLQPWTLLWIS
-437 TLGVALGGLLLAL
+437 TLGVALVALVLAL

-456 SSNRTD
+456 SSKSTNGFH

>member
-98 SMTRAQANLLPAF
+98 SMTRTQANLLPAF

-162 AALLSDEQSVIDYHL
+162 AAFLSDEQAVIEYHL

-185 AHSLFIAS
+185 AHSLFIAA

-215 SHPTAPTTPP
+215 SHRTAPTSPP
-225 GQASN
+225 GQAPN
-230 PGAPDQS
+230 PDA
-237 SPDQS
+237 
-242 SPGQSSPGQS
+242 
-252 SPGQSSPGQSSPGPR
+252 
-267 DPGPSPQSDSWR
+267 PSPITPSPSAPKHSPQRDSWR
-279 WRALILLV
+279 WKALILLV

-301 HEFLTKTYGD
+301 HEFLTRTYGD
-311 TGYYLFALT
+311 SGYYLFALT

-325 ALLLGLPFLPN
+325 ALLLGLPFLPK
-336 IRRRLLFVGP
+336 IRKRLLFVGP

-360 AGWPIFGALA
+360 SGWPIFGALA
-370 IAMALNCPFQV
+370 VAMALNCPFQV
-381 ACNENAHAIR
+381 ACNENSHAIR

-422 LPKTSLQAWTILWIS
+422 LPKTSLQPWTILWIS
-437 TLGVALGGLLLAL
+437 TLGVAFVGLCLAL
-450 MIQPLR
+450 MVQPLR